1 MFMNRSLPADAAEL
15 WAASPV
21 GQADRI
27 ITPTLVIHS
36 ENDWR
41 CPIEQGEQLF
51 AMLRRHGV
59 EAELLRFPDE
69 GHELWRSGS
78 PKHRVERFEA
88 ILDWHARHLGSAD
101 DGPARGRG
109 RPREADQRAMS
120 ASLASVTRTRSAGA
134 SSMSKPRRPPET

>member
-1 MFMNRSLPADAAEL
+1 MGGSYGGYATARLLARTDRFRSAVVERGLLNWVSFGGTSDIGAYFDRMFMNRSLPANAAAL

-27 ITPTLVIHS
+27 TTPTLVIHA

-51 AMLRRHGV
+51 AMLRRQGV

-69 GHELWRSGS
+69 GHELSRSGS
-78 PKHRVERFEA
+78 PRHRVEHFGA
-88 ILDWHARHLGSAD
+88 I
-101 DGPARGRG
+101 
-109 RPREADQRAMS
+109 
-120 ASLASVTRTRSAGA
+120 
-134 SSMSKPRRPPET
+134 